1 MNSNRFKEIGVI
13 TKPHS
18 YKGAVVIRLHSAP
31 PEDYENSESLFL
43 LVEGRAVPFMIES
56 AELFRNDSLIVVFKG
71 YESTERIS
79 EFVGCAVLAKDDGI
93 NSGKIPYQNLLT
105 GFSLFDEDGSFRGT
119 IISVSEAKYQW
130 LATVRSD
137 SGKTFLL
144 PVHEDLI
151 RSFDEKNKRVVMSIP
166 GGIEDIG

>member
-43 LVEGRAVPFMIES
+43 LVEGRAVPFIIES
-56 AELFRNDSLIVVFKG
+56 VELFRNDSLIVVFKG
-71 YESTERIS
+71 YETTEKIL
-79 EFVGCAVLAKDDGI
+79 EFVGCTVLAKDDGI

-130 LATVRSD
+130 LATVKSD

-166 GGIEDIG
+166 EGLEDL